1 MNLLVIGAGGRTGRE
16 VVTQALG
23 HGHNVRAFV
32 RSTQPGITH
41 PRLEIVTGDVTSFD
55 DVDAAMEGI
64 DAVISTIGSG
74 NGREVRVYSEGIA
87 NVMHAMAVHGV
98 SKLVAVSAGGVFART
113 DPKLSL
119 GFRAMI
125 ATVLAPVYDDLERM
139 EQRIAASGMD
149 WTIVR
154 PSGLSDGEQT
164 GQYRLSLD
172 GSLLPKAGR
181 ISRADVAAVLLKA
194 AETQAFSRKT
204 ILVTG

>member
-32 RSTQPGITH
+32 RATQPGITH
-41 PRLEIVTGDVTSFD
+41 PRLEIFSGDVTSFD
-55 DVDAAMEGI
+55 DVDAAMDGM
-64 DAVISTIGSG
+64 DAVVSAIGSG

-194 AETQAFSRKT
+194 AETNAFSRKT